1 MIRAAAIGLS
11 MALGW
16 APTIRNEGGWLS
28 AFMILVILFV
38 VAGILTGMMRPL
50 DESHPDNR
58 PSQHGA

>member
-16 APTIRNEGGWLS
+16 APTIRSEGGWLS

-38 VAGILTGMMRPL
+38 VAGILSGMMRPL
-50 DESHPDNR
+50 DENHP
-58 PSQHGA
+58 